1 MAEFRALNDDFAA
14 IVRGSFNR
22 QGLMHLLGATL
33 EDVQP
38 GYVNILLPFKEGL
51 TQQHSY
57 FHAGAITSV
66 VDSACGYAALTL
78 MPPDTEV
85 LTIEY
90 KVNFV
95 APARGEF
102 AIARGH
108 VLKPGRTVT
117 VCQGEVIVVQ
127 DGVEKL
133 CATMLATM
141 ISRQEFQEAV

>member
-1 MAEFRALNDDFAA
+1 MSEFRALNDDFA
-14 IVRGSFNR
+14 GSVHRSFER
-22 QGLMHLLGATL
+22 QGLMRLLGATL

-102 AIARGH
+102 AIARGR
-108 VLKPGRTVT
+108 VLKPGRTIT

-141 ISRQEFQEAV
+141 ISRQEFQEAI

>member
-1 MAEFRALNDDFAA
+1 MTDFRALNDDFAA
-14 IVRGSFNR
+14 TVRRSFDR
-22 QGLMHLLGATL
+22 QGLMRLLGATL

-38 GYVNILLPFKEGL
+38 GYVNIMLPYKEGL

-78 MPPDTEV
+78 MPSDTEV

-117 VCQGEVIVVQ
+117 VCQGEVLVVQ